1 MKIHITTFATYKTDT
16 NVLLFFSGTIDF
28 PWAKSHIERKIRNR
42 LPLFLH
48 TLYLAH
54 KAANRL
60 YYHSPNQYYTNFY
73 LSLFTLQSI
82 KSGYI

>member
-48 TLYLAH
+48 TLNLAY
-54 KAANRL
+54 KTTKQTL
-60 YYHSPNQYYTNFY
+60 
-73 LSLFTLQSI
+73 LSLSQSI
-82 KSGYI
+82 IIPTFISRYLRYKA